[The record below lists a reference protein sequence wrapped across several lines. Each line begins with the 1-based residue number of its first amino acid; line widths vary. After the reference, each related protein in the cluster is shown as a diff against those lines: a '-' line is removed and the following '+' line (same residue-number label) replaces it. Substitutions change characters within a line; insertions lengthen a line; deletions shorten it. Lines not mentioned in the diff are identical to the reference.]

1 MSILFHCTFENSNEW
16 KRKIKSK
23 FKYKKI
29 ISINDKSEFDKVEI
43 AIVWNLP
50 NQILYK
56 LPNLKIIFSLGA
68 GVDHILNLDDYIG
81 TPIVRIKD
89 PLMGELMYYYVLSQ
103 ILNYQVGIN
112 QYKTAQNHKIWRK
125 EILPPFNKDLT
136 IGILGLGYLGSIV
149 GKFLARNNYK
159 IIAYKKTKLK
169 KEKFKI
175 YYNKQLSTFIKS
187 SDIIINIL
195 PNTKST
201 KNFINFK
208 FLSLMKKKS
217 LLVSIGR
224 GSTVNERDLI
234 KHLQKN
240 KMFNASLDVFQ
251 NEPLPKNSLLWS
263 LPNINIT
270 PHVASIT
277 LIDSAID
284 LIFNKYNKYVITKKI
299 KSDVNLSKGY

>member
-1 MSILFHCTFENSNEW
+1 
-16 KRKIKSK
+16 
-23 FKYKKI
+23 
-29 ISINDKSEFDKVEI
+29 
-43 AIVWNLP
+43 
-50 NQILYK
+50 
-56 LPNLKIIFSLGA
+56 
-68 GVDHILNLDDYIG
+68 
-81 TPIVRIKD
+81 
-89 PLMGELMYYYVLSQ
+89 
-103 ILNYQVGIN
+103 
-112 QYKTAQNHKIWRK
+112 
-125 EILPPFNKDLT
+125 
-136 IGILGLGYLGSIV
+136 
-149 GKFLARNNYK
+149 
-159 IIAYKKTKLK
+159 
-169 KEKFKI
+169 
-175 YYNKQLSTFIKS
+175 
-187 SDIIINIL
+187 
-195 PNTKST
+195 
-201 KNFINFK
+201 
-208 FLSLMKKKS
+208 MKKKS